1 MDIENIESL
10 AEGLNKWMKELS
22 KTTSLDP
29 VKQVDVLLTEND
41 ITIENIRDMNRLR
54 PFYIF
59 LDLFLKWMIYQFLQL
74 RR

>member
-1 MDIENIESL
+1 MAAGMTMDIENIESL

-41 ITIENIRDMNRLR
+41 ITIKNIV
-54 PFYIF
+54 I
-59 LDLFLKWMIYQFLQL
+59 
-74 RR
+74 